1 MCKPKI
7 TLLEKLASSWSLLQS
22 LTAKLLE
29 RKSNLVRIDLVLRQ
43 CRKTRQKQL
52 KESSTESK
60 WLIAIVNWTQISFGH
75 SHKLTNKPLILWR
88 STMVSNKDR
97 RTRLPMSRHRQGT
110 RKNNL
115 KSLLIFMTM
124 NAQINFPTHVS
135 KTRSINQILFNK
147 WLTISCHS
155 VSLF

>member
-1 MCKPKI
+1 MRKPKI
-7 TLLEKLASSWSLLQS
+7 TLLEKLVSSWSLLQS

-29 RKSNLVRIDLVLRQ
+29 RKSNLVRIDLVLHQ
-43 CRKTRQKQL
+43 CRKTKQKQL

-60 WLIAIVNWTQISFGH
+60 WLIAIVNWTWISLGNN
-75 SHKLTNKPLILWR
+75 HKLTNRPLILWR

-97 RTRLPMSRHRQGT
+97 RIRLPMSRHRQGT

-115 KSLLIFMTM
+115 KSPLIFMTM
-124 NAQINFPTHVS
+124 NAQINFPTLVS